1 MIRLDKIKIVCN
13 INDIIDINDNCF
25 KSIIKNGEIIEQK
38 FEQQTPFLLYI
49 EADYK
54 EEELIIEFTG
64 KILLDKYPAL
74 INKDTIRDCF
84 EYINSM
90 NICKLNVDHI
100 ISTGQVCKID
110 VTADVQYP
118 NIKELTTDINANI
131 SSHKRYTAKQIG
143 DNLIIDKN
151 VKTKTK
157 KLRLSIYD
165 KEREI
170 TKADNREFLSKLS
183 RPDYVLDYFKGKVRF
198 ELNINSM
205 EQIRKNLKLRNLCL
219 LNVLDSD
226 ENPIREFLFL
236 VLNKDINCSSKLNL
250 RDREREC
257 FLRYHNFDIKEIECI
272 VRSYS
277 SKNVGRALEP
287 YKRIM
292 QKRNQQSIGLRD
304 RLSALLP
311 EIVILFFFVSI

>member
-13 INDIIDINDNCF
+13 INDIIDINDNYF

-38 FEQQTPFLLYI
+38 FEQQIPFLLYI

-64 KILLDKYPAL
+64 KILCDKYPEL
-74 INKDTIRDCF
+74 INKDNIRNCF
-84 EYINSM
+84 EKINSM
-90 NICKLNVDHI
+90 GICRLNIDHI
-100 ISTGQVCKID
+100 IETGQVCKVD
-110 VTADVQYP
+110 VTEDVQYP

-131 SSHKRYTAKQIG
+131 SSHKRYTVKQIG
-143 DNLIIDKN
+143 DNITIDKN

-170 TKADNREFLSKLS
+170 AKADNREFLSILS
-183 RPDYVLDYFKGKVRF
+183 RPDYVLDHFRGKVRF

-205 EQIRKNLKLRNLCL
+205 EQIRKNLKPRNLCL

-236 VLNKDINCSSKLNL
+236 VLNKDINCSSNLSL

-257 FLRYHNFDIKEIECI
+257 FLQCHNFDIKEIESI
-272 VRSYS
+272 IRSYS
-277 SKNVGRALEP
+277 SKNVGRAIEP

-292 QKRNQQSIGLRD
+292 QKRSQQSIGLMD
-304 RLSALLP
+304 RLSALLS